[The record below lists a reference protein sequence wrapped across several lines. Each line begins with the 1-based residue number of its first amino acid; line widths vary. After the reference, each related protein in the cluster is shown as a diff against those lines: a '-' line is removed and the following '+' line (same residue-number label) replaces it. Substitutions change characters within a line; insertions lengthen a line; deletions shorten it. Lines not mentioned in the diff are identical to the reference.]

1 MFSADVVR
9 FLVLLTVFAS
19 IFLLSQV
26 FLRVGLAGRA
36 HAGAV
41 NKRLKLIATGHK
53 REDIL
58 GALRKHDPLSNPVRL
73 GLFTTQYNNF
83 RRNLMMAAIP
93 FGFAQ
98 ILLGMAAL
106 FALVV
111 LVVSVVAVNSGFA
124 LGFGI
129 IQLILAMAA
138 AVAIGLPVFATGYMA
153 QRRRKKM
160 QEQFPVAL
168 DIFVRA
174 LRSGHPVTS
183 AIELLTEEMGDPIGS
198 EFGLIADE
206 ISYGADLTEAL
217 EDMGERWDLEDLR
230 MFAVSLSVQNETGGN
245 LAEILDSLSKVIRE
259 RASLFLKVRA
269 LSSEGRMTGWLL
281 TALPVLTFVILFA
294 TNPQFYLEVATDPI
308 FYIGFP
314 LMILWFFAGVFWI
327 KKLVNLKV

>member
-281 TALPVLTFVILFA
+281 TALPVLTFVILF
-294 TNPQFYLEVATDPI
+294 TMNPQFYLEVATDPI